1 MNNELKRLP
10 LFMTRDVIVTS
21 IVFTKT
27 LSNDRRQQQTDQSL
41 TTLCTTLFTFTPS
54 LCIQMLGNVVLKLS
68 VFQKKKVL
76 FVMASNLRIVDSSS
90 SLIDASDVLS
100 SAYTSIHGNF

>member
-27 LSNDRRQQQTDQSL
+27 LSKYRRQQQTDQSL
-41 TTLCTTLFTFTPS
+41 TTLRTTLFTFTPS

-68 VFQKKKVL
+68 VFQKKVL